1 MNVEESFMT
10 EIVNAIK
17 VAGGSVENVWLDAVD
32 FSVGEKRYSL
42 QIEERK

>member
-1 MNVEESFMT
+1 MEENLMT

-17 VAGGSVENVWLDAVD
+17 SAGGSVENVWMDAVD
-32 FSVGEKRYSL
+32 FAVGEKRYSL